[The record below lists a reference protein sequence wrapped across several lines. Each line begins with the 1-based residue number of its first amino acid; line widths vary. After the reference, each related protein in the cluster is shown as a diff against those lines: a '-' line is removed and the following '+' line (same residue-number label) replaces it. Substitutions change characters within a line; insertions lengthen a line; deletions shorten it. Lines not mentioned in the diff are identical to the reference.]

1 MNKTLLLAVAI
12 TLLSAFSG
20 KNLLAQTKEDAGNI
34 FNAALELSKT
44 DIPAAIVKMQDVL
57 KACTTLGSDADS
69 LKMKVTKVLPAWQF
83 NVGNNLVNEKKLDL
97 AILAYEK
104 SVVYADTYA
113 DDNIKKMAEAQL
125 TSLYTNKGISLQ
137 KAESSDSAIIFLD
150 KALKLDPEQNK
161 ALFYKGLAYK
171 KKGDNVKMQENMEL
185 AIASATKTND
195 TTMIKASKRV
205 IGQNLYMEGKNAFT
219 KKLYTDAVSNL
230 NNAINYEYKTKDV
243 YYYLAKSYNPLKKY
257 DEAIESANAG
267 VLLEEQ
273 NDEKLARFYFEIA
286 MAYESKKDTQ
296 NACINY
302 KKSAF
307 GAFAKYSN
315 DKIKLVLKCQ

>member
-1 MNKTLLLAVAI
+1 MILALALTI
-12 TLLSAFSG
+12 LTTFSV
-20 KNLLAQTKEDAGNI
+20 KNLNAQTKDEAI
-34 FNAALELSKT
+34 TAFNLALDLSKT
-44 DIPAAIVKMQDVL
+44 DTSGAIVKMQDVL
-57 KACTTLGSDADS
+57 KMCNTVGSEADT
-69 LKMKVTKVLPAWQF
+69 LKMKITSVLPAWQF
-83 NVGNNLVNEKKLDL
+83 NVGNTLANEKKIDL

-104 SVVYADTYA
+104 SVVFADTYT
-113 DDNIKKMAEAQL
+113 DDNIKKLAETQL

-137 KAESSDSAIIFLD
+137 KAESSDSAIMFLD
-150 KALKLDPEQNK
+150 KALNLDKEQNK

-185 AIASATKTND
+185 AIAAATKTND
-195 TTMIKASKRV
+195 TTMIKASKKV
-205 IGQNLYMEGKNAFT
+205 IGQYLYLEGKSANT
-219 KKLYTDAVSNL
+219 KKMYAEAVTNL
-230 NNAINYEYKTKDV
+230 NNAINYEYKSKDV

-257 DEAIESANAG
+257 DEAIESANTG
-267 VLLEEQ
+267 ILLEEQ

-286 MAYESKKDTQ
+286 MAFESKKDTL

-307 GAFAKYSN
+307 GAFAKYSH